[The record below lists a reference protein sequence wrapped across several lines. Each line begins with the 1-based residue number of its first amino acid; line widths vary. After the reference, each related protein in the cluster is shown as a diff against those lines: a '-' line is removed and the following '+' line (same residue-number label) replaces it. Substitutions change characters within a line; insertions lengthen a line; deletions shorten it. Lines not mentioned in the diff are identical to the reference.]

1 MTTIDDALT
10 QFSDRVYAKAESL
23 LKYTDDRVAQDEDQP
38 TVFTV
43 RDQYRVQVY
52 ADGECSCTCPHG
64 MNNVPAVCYHAAAA
78 LLYMRRNGQD
88 LPERP
93 DQTPTPT
100 AEDDEEEAEGW
111 TRNFEDS
118 SLTDLSIDFDE
129 EKD

>member
-1 MTTIDDALT
+1 MTTIDEALT

-23 LKYTDDRVAQDEDQP
+23 LKYTDDRVVQDEDQP

-100 AEDDEEEAEGW
+100 AEEPDPEDMDLDDLSLNYDEE
-111 TRNFEDS
+111 
-118 SLTDLSIDFDE
+118 
-129 EKD
+129 